1 MKLINREG
9 IPSLDSYIELI
20 KEEISVNKIKKN
32 SILFKKMCSKFFK
45 KISKNED
52 KLEGENFIQGKSIE
66 DYYTDLYQE
75 FVRSGGVSE
84 DEERYR
90 KVVTVQN
97 SKYKDQFEI
106 LGLEETFA
114 VLSKH
119 IEVYYEAY
127 RLPKSVITNSEWD
140 TLFDSIFELF
150 KSKEITNLY
159 YQSMG
164 IYLRSTLARVLV
176 FEGASLS
183 LKDFIDN
190 IDALVTSISY
200 YSPVSLT
207 DEEINNLKVKI
218 QSGIIVHPVVASRK
232 QKKVVQFSDYQK
244 KKESR

>member
-119 IEVYYEAY
+119 IEVYMK
-127 RLPKSVITNSEWD
+127 RIVCQNQLLLILN
-140 TLFDSIFELF
+140 
-150 KSKEITNLY
+150 
-159 YQSMG
+159 G
-164 IYLRSTLARVLV
+164 IHYLIV
-176 FEGASLS
+176 FLS
-183 LKDFIDN
+183 F
-190 IDALVTSISY
+190 
-200 YSPVSLT
+200 
-207 DEEINNLKVKI
+207 LKVKKLQI
-218 QSGIIVHPVVASRK
+218 YIIN
-232 QKKVVQFSDYQK
+232 QWEYILDLLWLEF
-244 KKESR
+244 